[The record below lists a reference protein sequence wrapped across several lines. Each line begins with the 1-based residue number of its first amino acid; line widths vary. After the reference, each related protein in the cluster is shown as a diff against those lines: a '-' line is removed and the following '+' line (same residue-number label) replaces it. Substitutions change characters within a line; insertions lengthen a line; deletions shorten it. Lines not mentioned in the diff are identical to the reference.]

1 MNLWQIMNSEKMY
14 IQQRRLIEKIR
25 KSAAR
30 YLGRSKTIYVWD
42 RTPYYRE
49 MWKKAA
55 QRRNMQFVELANDI
69 WELRDNNGKCFTRI
83 NNCYVELDN
92 PVTLHIAG
100 HKAVTYA
107 LLSDAGLPVP
117 ANLSF
122 TLDSLDKLAE
132 FVRNQPGPLVVKPA
146 SNTGSGLG
154 ITTHLNTYRGCVKAA
169 ALASLYGPELLV
181 EQFVAGEVYRL
192 LFVGAE
198 FVSGVRRNGLRID
211 GDGKSTL
218 SELIR
223 AVNPDLVANWRN
235 DLDLQT
241 TTRLQGFDESTVLA
255 AGQNVLVKS
264 APDTYEDNI
273 EIRTVYTEDVTSELC
288 SDIIEEARQAARVL
302 RSELCGI
309 DLILLDPKR
318 SLRDGN
324 GIIGEVNTTPGMH
337 HHYNLPGYD
346 PQNDAADVVLE
357 HIRRKCKNG

>member
-1 MNLWQIMNSEKMY
+1 MISEKMY
-14 IQQRRLIEKIR
+14 VLQRRLVEKIR
-25 KSAAR
+25 KSAAQ
-30 YLGRSKTIYVWD
+30 YFGRSKTIYVWE
-42 RTPYYRE
+42 RVPYYRE
-49 MWKKAA
+49 LWKKAA
-55 QRRNMQFVELANDI
+55 QRKNMQFVELANDI

-83 NNCYVELDN
+83 NSWCVELDN
-92 PVTLHIAG
+92 PVTLHVAG

-122 TLDSLDKLAE
+122 TLNSLDKLAE

-146 SNTGSGLG
+146 SGTGSGLG
-154 ITTHLNTYRGCVKAA
+154 TTTHLNTYRDCVKAA

-198 FVSGVRRNGLRID
+198 FVSGVRRSGLRID

-218 SELIR
+218 SELIS
-223 AVNPDLVANWRN
+223 AVNPGLVANWRN

-264 APDTYEDNI
+264 VPDTYVDNI
-273 EIRTVYTEDVTSELC
+273 EIRTVYTADVTSELC
-288 SDIIEEARQAARVL
+288 SDIIEEARLAARVL

-318 SLRDGN
+318 SLCDGN

-346 PQNDAADVVLE
+346 PQNDAADLVLE
-357 HIRRKCKNG
+357 HIRKRSQNG